1 MLPIVPHLPT
11 GSKLN
16 IRWEDMSYIVGDKGK
31 YQASVSNPTVYLR
44 NCDSL
49 QYPNSREP
57 SVVEKYILEAFSWRS
72 LIFHFSNPRILN
84 MKGDQVENGHE
95 RDMVGLQLLR
105 RKSAQGA
112 AHDSVNRFPPVR
124 CHPAT
129 RRSVVGDALRW
140 FHQRPSAKSG
150 MLWLQG
156 AAGAGKTALAQT
168 ICECLVRTRHLGA
181 SFFFSRTAHDRGR
194 DDPSYLF
201 TTIAHQLSLALPHL
215 APYIEDAILRDPAVV
230 DKTPAI
236 QFLKLVLEP
245 LCRLSESERRPMAI
259 VVDGLDECPDENA
272 QVQLIESIGYS
283 MNEGTHQVSFIITSR
298 PSPRI
303 CSVFARA
310 PLSDQTYTVSL
321 AQSMDTDRDIRAY
334 LSSRFM
340 DIREDPRHR
349 SAMASVPPTWP
360 GEDVISHLVETSS
373 ALFLY
378 AATVVKFIDDPGS
391 RPAERLSLIT
401 SLLSASA
408 THPKANLDTLYSC
421 VLSLAPDSQRM
432 VNILGTIIAMRDN
445 ARRLQL
451 TWGPGRD
458 TLSIAENL
466 LDMQEDDGYMALRS
480 IHSLVVVNEPAIGSK
495 DEQDEAEDDPMEYAA
510 RGHTEAV
517 RFYHRSFVEF
527 LRDRSRAGEYFIDM
541 IKLNARLAIGCL
553 RRLETLS
560 LLPRSRI
567 NDVTWGYSLLHWTAH
582 VTASDPSDKVL
593 LQALQDFDILGCYIA
608 AHANEGT
615 NSGVVIDMKR
625 LVISPK
631 TLLRSLQ
638 SRLWSGHTPRPA
650 ICPKSLDITRARD
663 TMLRTCARRD
673 MEECGHKRR
682 LEDLLAWLQVAYHP
696 FFWV

>member
-1 MLPIVPHLPT
+1 
-11 GSKLN
+11 
-16 IRWEDMSYIVGDKGK
+16 
-31 YQASVSNPTVYLR
+31 
-44 NCDSL
+44 
-49 QYPNSREP
+49 
-57 SVVEKYILEAFSWRS
+57 
-72 LIFHFSNPRILN
+72 
-84 MKGDQVENGHE
+84 
-95 RDMVGLQLLR
+95 
-105 RKSAQGA
+105 
-112 AHDSVNRFPPVR
+112 
-124 CHPAT
+124 
-129 RRSVVGDALRW
+129 
-140 FHQRPSAKSG
+140 

-310 PLSDQTYTVSL
+310 PLSDQTYTISL
-321 AQSMDTDRDIRAY
+321 AQSMDMDRDIRAY

-373 ALFLY
+373 GLFLY

-445 ARRLQL
+445 VRRLQL

-480 IHSLVVVNEPAIGSK
+480 IHSLVIVNEPAIGSK
-495 DEQDEAEDDPMEYAA
+495 DEQDEAEDDPTEYAA
-510 RGHTEAV
+510 GGHIEAV

-527 LRDRSRAGEYFIDM
+527 LCDRSRAGEYFIDM

-567 NDVTWGYSLLHWTAH
+567 NDGEPRFCADHLDYVNTDFNAVSVTWGYSLLHWTAH

-638 SRLWSGHTPRPA
+638 SRLYVCSFESTVACCVLIRHCHHTDGVDIRLALRYVLSRWISRELA
-650 ICPKSLDITRARD
+650 IQC
-663 TMLRTCARRD
+663 
-673 MEECGHKRR
+673 
-682 LEDLLAWLQVAYHP
+682 
-696 FFWV
+696 